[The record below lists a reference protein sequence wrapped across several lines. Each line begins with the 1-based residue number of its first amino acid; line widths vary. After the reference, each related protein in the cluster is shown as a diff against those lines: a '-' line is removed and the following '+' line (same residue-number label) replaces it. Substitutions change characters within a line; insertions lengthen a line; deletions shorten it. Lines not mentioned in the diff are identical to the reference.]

1 MADTLTVIDAGD
13 VAEVG
18 SVARELADAYR
29 NRVEWYRREYGDKWA
44 EAFADREAMD
54 VDFKRRAVTAPPDQ
68 VTFSDLADL
77 TTVDPGA
84 ARETWQR
91 VKREARDELTA
102 GHRAVKAVEFLPN
115 AWQRAQFLAIRAAFV
130 EQWQPANGGEQLL
143 VDMLAQTYHAYQS
156 WMQQLTM
163 CQEAELARHDPS
175 HPDARFELPRV
186 SRAEAMDQAAA
197 MVDRFNRLFLRT
209 LRSLRDLRRYGQQ
222 ITINSPTQVNIGG
235 QQVNVAGEG
244 HV

>member
-1 MADTLTVIDAGD
+1 
-13 VAEVG
+13 
-18 SVARELADAYR
+18 
-29 NRVEWYRREYGDKWA
+29 
-44 EAFADREAMD
+44 
-54 VDFKRRAVTAPPDQ
+54 
-68 VTFSDLADL
+68 
-77 TTVDPGA
+77 
-84 ARETWQR
+84 
-91 VKREARDELTA
+91 VKREARDELAA

-143 VDMLAQTYHAYQS
+143 VDMLAQTYHQYLS
-156 WMQQLTM
+156 WLHHLTM
-163 CQEAELARHDPS
+163 YTEGEAIRQDKH
-175 HPDARFELPRV
+175 HPDARYEAPRV
-186 SRAEAMDQAAA
+186 STYEAQEQAAA
-197 MVDRFNRLFLRT
+197 MVDRFNRLYLRT